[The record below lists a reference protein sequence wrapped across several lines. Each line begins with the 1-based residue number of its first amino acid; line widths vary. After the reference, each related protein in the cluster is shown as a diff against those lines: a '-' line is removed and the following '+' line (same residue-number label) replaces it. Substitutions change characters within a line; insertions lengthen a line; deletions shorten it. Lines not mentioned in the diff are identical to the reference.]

1 MLALDMLDDV
11 VQATL
16 RFQAEPALDW
26 DIPVEIMLVD
36 LLLLVL
42 LGTQRLRSLVFV
54 QLFKLERHI
63 RIMIRLFKIHATL
76 NFASTALLTKL

>member
-16 RFQAEPALDW
+16 RFQAELALDG
-26 DIPVEIMLVD
+26 DITVTIMLVD

-42 LGTQRLRSLVFV
+42 FGTQRLQSLVFV

-63 RIMIRLFKIHATL
+63 RTMIR
-76 NFASTALLTKL
+76 